1 MKKLHLIL
9 TVLLLYSSFSFA
21 EIHYVSNNGSS
32 TGDGSLTNPFDKIST
47 AYNAVSNGQQEVIR
61 LMPGIYYETNLVFDY
76 DLLTISGYGDQSI
89 ISNNIIVKSAMSFA
103 DLYIQGTF
111 SNEAFAATAFNNVK
125 CDDNN
130 IDIEKNSSK
139 NTNDMNLKKPS

>member
-47 AYNAVSNGQQEVIR
+47 AYNAAMSNGQNEVIK
-61 LMPGIYYETNLVFDY
+61 LMPGIYYETNTLVFTNENI
-76 DLLTISGYGDQSI
+76 TISGYNNGTYYFHIQSKSEKDSVI
-89 ISNNIIVKSAMSFA
+89 TWSDTATFRFVKDSGARVSASRNSVFGLNNNYLV
-103 DLYIQGTF
+103 
-111 SNEAFAATAFNNVK
+111 
-125 CDDNN
+125 
-130 IDIEKNSSK
+130 
-139 NTNDMNLKKPS
+139 